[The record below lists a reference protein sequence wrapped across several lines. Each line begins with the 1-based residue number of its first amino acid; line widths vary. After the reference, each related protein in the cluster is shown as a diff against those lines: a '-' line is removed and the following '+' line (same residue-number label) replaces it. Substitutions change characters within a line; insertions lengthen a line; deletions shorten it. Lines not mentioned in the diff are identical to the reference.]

1 MKLSNRETN
10 LLYALA
16 TLAIIVAFLMLVIFP
31 LQKSI
36 AAEQTLNL
44 TLKDQK
50 ILVDAQILNG
60 ADLDDKLVKALE
72 NVNVELAKI
81 ESPVNAEEF
90 ELRIQPYLLTN
101 DIQILSWNANEPVV
115 SKPNLPV
122 YQKTNLNFKLQELL
136 DSYSQIDT
144 ATGNIPSTETELV
157 KTTIILTFQ
166 SSYLVYTGL
175 LDTIAGFNSTIY
187 ISAANRENTTGT
199 ATINIDIYTLTK
211 PESQP

>member
-10 LLYALA
+10 LLYALFSLGA
-16 TLAIIVAFLMLVIFP
+16 IVAFLMLVIFP

-36 AAEQTLNL
+36 TAEQALNL
-44 TLKDQK
+44 TLNDQK
-50 ILVDAQILNG
+50 TLVDTQILNG
-60 ADLDDKLVKALE
+60 AGLDDKLTAALE

-81 ESPVNAEEF
+81 ESPINAEEF
-90 ELRIQPYLLTN
+90 ELRIQPYLVTN

-122 YQKTNLNFKLQELL
+122 FQKTNLIFKLQELL

-144 ATGNIPSTETELV
+144 ATGNVPSTETELV
-157 KTTIILTFQ
+157 RTTIILSFK
-166 SSYLVYTGL
+166 SPYLVYTGL

-187 ISAANRENTTGT
+187 VSAANRENTTGT

-211 PESQP
+211 PEPQP

>member
-10 LLYALA
+10 LLYALS
-16 TLAIIVAFLMLVIFP
+16 TLAAIVAFLMLVIFP

-36 AAEQTLNL
+36 AAQQTLNL
-44 TLKDQK
+44 TLSDQK
-50 ILVDAQILNG
+50 TLVDAQIQNG
-60 ADLDDKLVKALE
+60 AGLDDKLDVALE
-72 NVNVELAKI
+72 NVNIELAKI
-81 ESPVNAEEF
+81 ESPINAEEF

-122 YQKTNLNFKLQELL
+122 FQKTNLIYKLQELL
-136 DSYSQIDT
+136 DSYSQINT
-144 ATGNIPSTETELV
+144 ATGNVPSTETELV
-157 KTTIILTFQ
+157 KTTIILTFN
-166 SSYLVYTGL
+166 SPYLVYTGL

-187 ISAANRENTTGT
+187 VSAANRENITGT

-211 PESQP
+211 PETQP

>member
-36 AAEQTLNL
+36 TAQQTLNL
-44 TLKDQK
+44 TLTDQK
-50 ILVDAQILNG
+50 NLVDAQILNG
-60 ADLDDKLVKALE
+60 AGLDDKLVKALE
-72 NVNVELAKI
+72 NVNIELGKI
-81 ESPVNAEEF
+81 ESPINAEEF

-101 DIQILSWNANEPVV
+101 DIEILSWNANEPVV

-122 YQKTNLNFKLQELL
+122 YQKTNLIFRLQELL
-136 DSYSQIDT
+136 DSYSQIET
-144 ATGNIPSTETELV
+144 ATGNVPATETELV
-157 KTTIILTFQ
+157 KTTIILTFK
-166 SSYLVYTGL
+166 SPYLVYTGL

-187 ISAANRENTTGT
+187 ISAANRENATGT

-211 PESQP
+211 PESQQ

>member
-10 LLYALA
+10 LLYALS
-16 TLAIIVAFLMLVIFP
+16 TLAAIVAFLMLVIFP

-36 AAEQTLNL
+36 ATQQTLNL
-44 TLKDQK
+44 TLSDQK
-50 ILVDAQILNG
+50 TLVDAQIQNG
-60 ADLDDKLVKALE
+60 AGLDDKLDVALE
-72 NVNVELAKI
+72 NVNIELAKI
-81 ESPVNAEEF
+81 ESPINAEEF

-122 YQKTNLNFKLQELL
+122 FQKTNLIYKLQELL
-136 DSYSQIDT
+136 DSYSQINT
-144 ATGNIPSTETELV
+144 ATGNVPSTETELV
-157 KTTIILTFQ
+157 KTTIILTFN
-166 SSYLVYTGL
+166 SPYLVYTGL

-187 ISAANRENTTGT
+187 VSAANRENITGT

-211 PESQP
+211 PETQP

>member
-10 LLYALA
+10 LLYALFSLGA
-16 TLAIIVAFLMLVIFP
+16 IVAFLMLVIFP

-36 AAEQTLNL
+36 TAQQALNQTLS
-44 TLKDQK
+44 DQK
-50 ILVDAQILNG
+50 TLVDAQILNG
-60 ADLDDKLVKALE
+60 AGLDDKLDKALE

-81 ESPVNAEEF
+81 ESPINAEEF
-90 ELRIQPYLLTN
+90 ELRIQPYLVTN
-101 DIQILSWNANEPVV
+101 DIQILSWSANEPVV

-122 YQKTNLNFKLQELL
+122 YQKTNLIFKLQELL

-144 ATGNIPSTETELV
+144 ATGNVPSTETELV
-157 KTTIILTFQ
+157 RTTIILSFK
-166 SSYLVYTGL
+166 SPYLVYTGL

-187 ISAANRENTTGT
+187 VSAANRENTTGT

-211 PESQP
+211 PEPQP

>member
-1 MKLSNRETN
+1 MKLSNREMN
-10 LLYALA
+10 LLYALS
-16 TLAIIVAFLMLVIFP
+16 TLGVIVAFLMLVIFP

-36 AAEQTLNL
+36 ATQQTLNL
-44 TLKDQK
+44 TLNDQK
-50 ILVDAQILNG
+50 NLVDAQILNG
-60 ADLDDKLVKALE
+60 AGLDDKLVKALE
-72 NVNVELAKI
+72 NVNIELAKI

-101 DIQILSWNANEPVV
+101 DIEVLSWNANEPVV

-122 YQKTNLNFKLQELL
+122 YQKTNLIFKLQELL

-144 ATGNIPSTETELV
+144 ATGNVPSTETELV

-187 ISAANRENTTGT
+187 VSSANRENSTGT